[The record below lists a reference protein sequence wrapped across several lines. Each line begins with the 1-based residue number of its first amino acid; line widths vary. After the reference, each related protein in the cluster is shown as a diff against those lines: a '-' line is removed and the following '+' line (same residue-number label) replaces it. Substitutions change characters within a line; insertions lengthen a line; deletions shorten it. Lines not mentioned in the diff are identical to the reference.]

1 MKKGWQQKD
10 PGMERTKQIK
20 RVSLI
25 MILIIA
31 VICSNQKRGK
41 KVGKFRKVQP
51 LRRRA
56 ANIHVSAFLFS
67 GCTEEPQISCDEDEP
82 R

>member
-31 VICSNQKRGK
+31 VIGSNQKR
-41 KVGKFRKVQP
+41 
-51 LRRRA
+51 
-56 ANIHVSAFLFS
+56 
-67 GCTEEPQISCDEDEP
+67 
-82 R
+82 

>member
-1 MKKGWQQKD
+1 MKKGRQQKD
-10 PGMERTKQIK
+10 PGTERTKQIK

-25 MILIIA
+25 MILIKA
-31 VICSNQKRGK
+31 VICSNQKREK
-41 KVGKFRKVQP
+41 KVGKFREVQP

-56 ANIHVSAFLFS
+56 ANIHVSDLLFS
-67 GCTEEPQISCDEDEP
+67 GCTEEPQISCDEDVP

>member
-31 VICSNQKRGK
+31 VICSKQKRGK
-41 KVGKFRKVQP
+41 K
-51 LRRRA
+51 
-56 ANIHVSAFLFS
+56 
-67 GCTEEPQISCDEDEP
+67 
-82 R
+82 